1 MKIKTNEL
9 TGEIHMASPMT
20 QDEIAEQLGMT
31 RQSVQYIL
39 EKAYA
44 KMRAELARRGLKPED
59 LLLDSVASDAAL
71 YEVFDIRSIN

>member
-20 QDEIAEQLGMT
+20 QDEIADQLGMT

-44 KMRAELARRGLKPED
+44 KMRAEIKRRGIKPDD